1 MPELAL
7 DMTLTSEL
15 PLILLFHIA
24 IQCFIIFTVQLVY
37 NLSVYKKLLVGTF
50 PRVKAKTRS
59 TQLDST
65 K

>member
-37 NLSVYKKLLVGTF
+37 NLSVYKKLLVDTF
-50 PRVKAKTRS
+50 PHVKAKTRS